1 MNLKS
6 LLNNTTIADRIL
18 LFVLILL
25 SLSGIIFI
33 KEVLP
38 EGNTVQIEVNGNP
51 VYLLP
56 IEKDRIVSVKGSLGN
71 TVIEIKN
78 HKVRITE
85 SPCDNKLCIQQKWIE
100 KGSIVCLPN
109 RVVVIIGSQA
119 DEMNKRVDAIT
130 G

>member
-1 MNLKS
+1 LNLKG
-6 LLNNTTIADRIL
+6 LLNSTTIADRIL
-18 LFVLILL
+18 LFILILL

-38 EGNTVQIEVNGNP
+38 KGHIVWIEVNGHP

-56 IEKDRIVSVKGSLGN
+56 IEKDRIVSVNGSEGN
-71 TVIEIKN
+71 TIVEIKN

-85 SPCDNKLCIQQKWIE
+85 SPCDNKLCIQQGWIE

-109 RVVVIIGSQA
+109 RVVVIVGTPE
-119 DEMNKRVDAIT
+119 DELNKRVDAIT

>member
-1 MNLKS
+1 LNLKG
-6 LLNNTTIADRIL
+6 LLNSTTIADRIL

-38 EGNTVQIEVNGNP
+38 KGHTVRIEVNGHL

-56 IEKDRIVSVKGSLGN
+56 IEKDRIVSVKGSVGN
-71 TVIEIKN
+71 TIIEIKD

-85 SPCDNKLCIQQKWIE
+85 SPCDNKLCILQGWIE

-109 RVVVIIGSQA
+109 RVIVIISSQE
-119 DEMNKRVDAIT
+119 DELNKRVDAIT